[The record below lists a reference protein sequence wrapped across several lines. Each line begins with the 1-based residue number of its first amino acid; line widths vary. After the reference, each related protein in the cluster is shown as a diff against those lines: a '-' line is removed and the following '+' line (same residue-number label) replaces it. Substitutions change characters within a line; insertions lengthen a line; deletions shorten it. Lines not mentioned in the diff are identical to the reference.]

1 MELKSH
7 DDFRQASIPALSYP
21 LLGDRICNMTH
32 STHTTHS
39 DVLNRLR
46 RADGHL
52 KAIITMI
59 EDKRECV
66 DVAQQLH
73 AIGNA
78 IENAKR
84 IYIQDHI
91 DNCLE
96 EAAGTIP
103 RGARSSLAEFK
114 EITKYL

>member
-1 MELKSH
+1 
-7 DDFRQASIPALSYP
+7 
-21 LLGDRICNMTH
+21 MTH

-96 EAAGTIP
+96 EAAGAIP

>member
-1 MELKSH
+1 MV
-7 DDFRQASIPALSYP
+7 
-21 LLGDRICNMTH
+21 H
-32 STHTTHS
+32 STHA
-39 DVLNRLR
+39 DIINRLK

-52 KAIITMI
+52 KAIIAMI
-59 EDKRECV
+59 EAQRDCV

-84 IYIQDHI
+84 VYIQDHI

-96 EAAGTIP
+96 EAAGTIS
-103 RGARSSLAEFK
+103 RGARDSLAEFK
-114 EITKYL
+114 QITKYL

>member
-1 MELKSH
+1 V
-7 DDFRQASIPALSYP
+7 FTTALDYYP
-21 LLGDRICNMTH
+21 PQGDRICHMIH
-32 STHTTHS
+32 STHA
-39 DVLNRLR
+39 DVINRLKR
-46 RADGHL
+46 TEGHL
-52 KAIITMI
+52 KAIIAMI
-59 EDKRECV
+59 EGKRECV

-73 AIGNA
+73 AIGSA

-96 EAAGTIP
+96 DAAGALP
-103 RGARSSLAEFK
+103 RGVRSSLAEFK